1 MSWSTFLESAPPAE
15 HAVQVY
21 DALPELAVSVGTFL
35 DAGFRA
41 GEPAVVIAVGEHRQP
56 FQAELEGHGHDVE
69 ALQAHGLLTWRD
81 AEETLAAIMD
91 GDVPSSIRFEKT
103 VAGTVDEVAR
113 RFPGRTTRAFG
124 EMVDLLVERGRAPA
138 AAALEDLWNELLES
152 RRLALLC
159 AYRLDVFDLDA
170 QTSVLPE
177 VIRAHTH
184 TRPVAEPSRLAAAVH
199 ETLTDVLGSDA
210 AAWIYLRVAE
220 EIPLTALPRAQAV
233 LMWLS
238 RHQPAAAQRVL
249 QAARARYA
257 AA

>member
-1 MSWSTFLESAPPAE
+1 MSWSNFLERAAPAE

-21 DALPELAVSVGTFL
+21 DELPELAGSVGTFL
-35 DAGFRA
+35 DGGFRA
-41 GEPAVVIAVGEHRQP
+41 GEPAVVIALADHRQA
-56 FQAELEGHGHDVE
+56 FRAELEQRGHDVE
-69 ALQAHGLLTWRD
+69 TLQEQGLLSCRD
-81 AEETLAAIMD
+81 AEETLAALMD
-91 GDVPSSIRFEKT
+91 GEVPSPLRFEEIIGGTIDDVARCFPGKT
-103 VAGTVDEVAR
+103 V
-113 RFPGRTTRAFG
+113 RAFG
-124 EMVDLLVERGRAPA
+124 EMVDVLVQRGQAAA
-138 AAALEDLWNELLES
+138 AAALEDLWNELLRS

-159 AYRLDVFDLDA
+159 GYQLDVFDLDA

-177 VIRAHTH
+177 IVRAHTH
-184 TRPVAEPSRLAAAVH
+184 TRPVAEPSRLGAAVH

-210 AAWIYLRVAE
+210 AARIYLRVAE

-238 RHQPAAAQRVL
+238 RHQPRAAQRVL